1 MVYDPEAAN
10 NQSISSKVYLGNRE
24 YLIGPHPTKTDTYQQ
39 GPGNMVLGRTYTNE
53 DIKYSN
59 VLIDDLAMWNT
70 KLTQEEIEEIGE
82 IEI

>member
-1 MVYDPEAAN
+1 MYDREAAN
-10 NQSISSKVYLGNRE
+10 NQSISSKIYVGNTGR
-24 YLIGPHPTKTDTYQQ
+24 LIGPHPTKTDTYPQ
-39 GPGNMVLGRTYTNE
+39 GAGDMVLGRTYTNE

-70 KLTQEEIEEIGE
+70 KLTAEEIEEIGE